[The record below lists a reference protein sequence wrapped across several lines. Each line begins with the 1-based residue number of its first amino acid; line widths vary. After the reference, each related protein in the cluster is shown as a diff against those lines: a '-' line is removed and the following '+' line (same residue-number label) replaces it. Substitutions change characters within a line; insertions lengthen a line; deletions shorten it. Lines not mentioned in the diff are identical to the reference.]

1 MVFEIKEYSSVEE
14 LEEKLEKE
22 ISNTKTTL
30 GEYLR
35 RLDDVRELAQK
46 AKKIREVVAKLTGK
60 KAINDDLGEITVE
73 DLKIVLDAKPIEE
86 LEALETAVKSHQER
100 LLALQR
106 AREGLKPLD
115 QLGEAG
121 DIKYL
126 VLENSGVPER
136 ILFKI

>member
-60 KAINDDLGEITVE
+60 KAINDNLGEITVE